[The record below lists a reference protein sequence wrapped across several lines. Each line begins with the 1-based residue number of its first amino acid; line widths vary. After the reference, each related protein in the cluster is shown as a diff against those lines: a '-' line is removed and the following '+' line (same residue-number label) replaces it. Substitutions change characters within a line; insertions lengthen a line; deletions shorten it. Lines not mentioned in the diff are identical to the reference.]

1 MSCVSKILC
10 QKCNPASSTACAHFN
25 KVTSHRIRFSCW
37 SSTALKPKFKP
48 WALHKLT
55 LFYYR
60 HTSVRRKKK
69 KFLQVK
75 YFPDLFLNSNT
86 PLFHCHLGLF
96 VSCQNANIFIALP
109 FQSHSFSPPS
119 SRASA
124 QHLLTWNLALLSLGT
139 KYFCHNF
146 QSTKGPARLCWCHFA
161 AAPQRVTNTVLSP
174 LFKILIP
181 RSWIRKLQ
189 AAGTLRSCQVA
200 VKSPVTCPYLAACTC
215 RQTRISRK
223 CAVASRGASSLCT
236 SQ

>member
-25 KVTSHRIRFSCW
+25 KVTSHRIQFSCW

-96 VSCQNANIFIALP
+96 VSCQNATIFIALP
-109 FQSHSFSPPS
+109 FQSHFFTSFIQSQCTTSFDMKLSFSFFRNKVFLPQLPEHQRPS
-119 SRASA
+119 SVVLVSLCCCASA
-124 QHLLTWNLALLSLGT
+124 SHKHGS
-139 KYFCHNF
+139 
-146 QSTKGPARLCWCHFA
+146 
-161 AAPQRVTNTVLSP
+161 LSP
-174 LFKILIP
+174 L
-181 RSWIRKLQ
+181 
-189 AAGTLRSCQVA
+189 
-200 VKSPVTCPYLAACTC
+200 
-215 RQTRISRK
+215 
-223 CAVASRGASSLCT
+223 
-236 SQ
+236 